1 MELKLG
7 RHIYVITN
15 NDMFM
20 DNTAC
25 IQLLTQ
31 SKETGIGSGRPHPV
45 LSQRA
50 IKELAGFKKTNHE
63 HNYGSRVTMFSIKT
77 KILE

>member
-1 MELKLG
+1 MELKIG
-7 RHIYVITN
+7 RHTYVITD

-31 SKETGIGSGRPHPV
+31 SKETGIGSGRPNPV
-45 LSQRA
+45 LSKRA
-50 IKELAGFKKTNHE
+50 IKELAGIEKVRHE
-63 HNYGSRVTMFSIKT
+63 HDYGSRVTIFSIKM
-77 KILE
+77 KALE